1 MSEHNGYATRD
12 ALFGQPLKRR
22 LADVE
27 VKGQKF
33 RLQSLNDR
41 ELSHLNAS
49 VYGEDGDVDA
59 AQAAMLNARWIVA
72 CCVDADG
79 QPMFAESDVT
89 QIQELDGGF
98 VLALGAAC
106 REHVH
111 DEEPAK
117 N

>member
-1 MSEHNGYATRD
+1 MSEKNGYATRD
-12 ALFGQPLKRR
+12 ELFGQPLKRR

-27 VKGQKF
+27 VNGRKF

-49 VYGEDGDVDA
+49 VYDEDGEVSPE
-59 AQAAMLNARWIVA
+59 QAAMLNARWIVA
-72 CCVDADG
+72 CCVDSDG
-79 QPMFAESDVT
+79 QPLFSESDVSS
-89 QIQELDGGF
+89 IQDLDGGF
-98 VLALGAAC
+98 VQTLGAKC

-111 DEEPAK
+111 AEEPAK